1 MESGSLEKFKEWL
14 DKSLEGRNW
23 KYADLARIT
32 GLDSAVISN
41 IVNGRRGLGIDTA
54 ALIGDVLGV
63 RPDFL
68 LRLYGALPPI
78 PKEENEVEQLAYRIS
93 KLPAEDQQ
101 IIDDLIQAMLSR
113 RGIFANEKH
122 SSSSS
127 NEAPAAQ
134 QV

>member
-1 MESGSLEKFKEWL
+1 MEKFKEWL
-14 DKSLEGRNW
+14 DKSLDDRNW
-23 KYADLARIT
+23 KYADLARFT

-54 ALIGDVLGV
+54 ALIGDVLAV

-78 PKEENEVEQLAYRIS
+78 PKEENEIEQLAYRIS

-113 RGIFANEKH
+113 RGIFTNEKNNI
-122 SSSSS
+122 S
-127 NEAPAAQ
+127 NTEAPSA
-134 QV
+134 